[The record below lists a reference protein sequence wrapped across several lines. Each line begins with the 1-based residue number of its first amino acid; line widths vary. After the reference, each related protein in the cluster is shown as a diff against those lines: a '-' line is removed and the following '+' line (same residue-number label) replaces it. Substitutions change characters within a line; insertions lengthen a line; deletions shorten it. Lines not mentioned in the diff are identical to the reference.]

1 MITKQQE
8 QMKIDV
14 DEFNRKAEYIIETV
28 VKPQVA
34 KYELSKQLNKYK
46 MENKLNTGAIFKNT
60 NKKAENHPDY
70 KGKVNVNG
78 KEMEVAL
85 WVKQGKAG
93 SFFSAAFSEPYVAP
107 ETMERKPIGDSMD
120 DDLPF

>member
-1 MITKQQE
+1 
-8 QMKIDV
+8 
-14 DEFNRKAEYIIETV
+14 
-28 VKPQVA
+28 
-34 KYELSKQLNKYK
+34 
-46 MENKLNTGAIFKNT
+46 MENKINSGAIFKND
-60 NKKAENHPDY
+60 KKTSANHPDY

-85 WVKQGKAG
+85 WVKQGKNG

-107 ETMERKPIGDSMD
+107 ETMERVPVSNDV

>member
-1 MITKQQE
+1 
-8 QMKIDV
+8 MKIDWE
-14 DEFNRKAEYIIETV
+14 EFNRKANHIIETV

-34 KYELSKQLNKYK
+34 KYELSKQLNKHK
-46 MENKLNTGAIFKNT
+46 MENKVNTGAIFKNT

-93 SFFSAAFSEPYVAP
+93 SYFSASFSEPYVAP
-107 ETMERKPIGDSMD
+107 TEERRPVGDSID

>member
-1 MITKQQE
+1 
-8 QMKIDV
+8 
-14 DEFNRKAEYIIETV
+14 
-28 VKPQVA
+28 
-34 KYELSKQLNKYK
+34 

-60 NKKAENHPDY
+60 NKKADNHPDY

-85 WVKQGKAG
+85 WVKQGKNG
-93 SFFSAAFSEPYVAP
+93 SFFSASFSEPYVAQ
-107 ETMERKPIGDSMD
+107 EERRPIGDSID

>member
-1 MITKQQE
+1 M
-8 QMKIDV
+8 
-14 DEFNRKAEYIIETV
+14 
-28 VKPQVA
+28 
-34 KYELSKQLNKYK
+34 
-46 MENKLNTGAIFKNT
+46 NTGAIFKNE

-85 WVKQGKAG
+85 WLKTSAKGLK
-93 SFFSAAFSEPYVAP
+93 FFSASFSEPYIKTNEP
-107 ETMERKPIGDSMD
+107 QINSTLKPINYVNLDAN